1 MPEAEW
7 GASML
12 YELPAADLNEL
23 EHAIVNSPIVA
34 EPSWLEARLAD
45 WQNTRVSPDVD
56 AVILADPGRYL
67 S

>member
-1 MPEAEW
+1 M
-7 GASML
+7 M
-12 YELPAADLNEL
+12 YQLPAADLNEL

-34 EPSWLEARLAD
+34 EPSWLEVRLAD

-56 AVILADPGRYL
+56 AVILAWLASHRVASRAAL